1 MIANNV
7 DGTLESQQTTA
18 LVFVVLCTGASVL
31 LHHFLKENHKYFFT
45 RKLINVLMFL
55 RKFWGEGSDSSSV

>member
-45 RKLINVLMFL
+45 RKLINNCAYVFKKVLG
-55 RKFWGEGSDSSSV
+55 RGK